1 MNWLQ
6 LLSYQRS
13 GEKEVRPQNESQLRS
28 AFEVDY
34 DRIIFSHPFRR
45 LQDKTQVFPLPEH
58 DFVHTR
64 LTHSLEVSSVG
75 RSLGKSVGERLIEKH
90 SDLEASPFTAFD
102 FGAIVA
108 AAALAHDIGN
118 PPFGHS
124 GEDAISDFFLNN
136 KKGQFFQDKLEDKE
150 WSDLTHFEG
159 NAQGFR
165 VLNRRGP
172 HGLKLT
178 FASLAAFTKYPRESL
193 LVEVDK
199 DRKSQKKYGF
209 FQSERTIF
217 KELAETNGLE
227 KLSENEALWCRH
239 PLAFLVEAADDIC
252 YNIIDFE
259 DGCRLG
265 LVSFEQTRDLLSEIV
280 GDRYDEDKLDK
291 IIGKDE
297 KIAVLRAM
305 AIGKLVSEV
314 SDLFVDR
321 EQNLLNGSFDRALT
335 NEIPSSGILKKIE
348 KLSIQKIYR
357 CTQVLEREATGY
369 RVIDSLLEIFSVAV
383 FNKVFSPND
392 YSGKQRSIVRL
403 LPEEISY
410 AMDQP
415 SVTPYDVLLTITDF
429 ISGLTDSYALSIY
442 RRINGISVP
451 ASRAY

>member
-13 GEKEVRPQNESQLRS
+13 GQKRVRPQNESQLRS

-75 RSLGKSVGERLIEKH
+75 RSLGKSVGEKLIEKH
-90 SDLEASPFTAFD
+90 SELATSHFTAFD

-136 KKGQFFQDKLEDKE
+136 KKGQFFQDKLENEE
-150 WSDLTHFEG
+150 WSDLTNFEG

-193 LVEVDK
+193 LAKVDEE
-199 DRKSQKKYGF
+199 RKSQKKYGF
-209 FQSERTIF
+209 FQSERMIF
-217 KELAETNGLE
+217 EELAEINGLK
-227 KLSENEALWCRH
+227 KLSNNEAVWCRH

-265 LVSFEQTRDLLSEIV
+265 LVSFEQTRGLLSEII
-280 GDRYDEDKLDK
+280 GDRYDEEKLRK
-291 IIGKDE
+291 IIGQDE

-305 AIGKLVSEV
+305 AIGQLISEV
-314 SDLFVDR
+314 SDLFTDQ
-321 EQNLLNGSFDRALT
+321 EQNLLNGTFDKALT
-335 NEIPSSGILKKIE
+335 NEIPSSAALKKME

-357 CTQVLEREATGY
+357 CAQVIEREATGF
-369 RVIDSLLEIFSVAV
+369 RVIDSLLELFSVAA
-383 FNKVFSPND
+383 FNKIFSCGD

-415 SVTPYDVLLTITDF
+415 SLTPYDVLLAVTDF
-429 ISGLTDSYALSIY
+429 ISGLTDFYALSIY
-442 RRINGISVP
+442 RKINGISVP
-451 ASRAY
+451 GSKAY